1 MMDWGRTT
9 IRTTGFTTHSKWRS
23 YRTIRF
29 CLGKSTCKVN
39 TRSTISSAPSMAPRR
54 GPSPSWSTEATLLL
68 VPPRAEDAVALAT
81 TITISGKADKEWT
94 AVGCR
99 ELLAAGDPAAPLVPG
114 KRGRCTRCADVG
126 SKKKVVEL
134 PGAPDGGAGEDVQ
147 GGLEPLYRRPSF
159 AYGAVCQEIFAGG
172 AGWSREKQVSPSKVI
187 KYCACNK

>member
-1 MMDWGRTT
+1 MEELQDYTLLSWQVNVQGQYQVDHIVGTKH
-9 IRTTGFTTHSKWRS
+9 GAEE
-23 YRTIRF
+23 RTIPFLIHGGHIR
-29 CLGKSTCKVN
+29 
-39 TRSTISSAPSMAPRR
+39 
-54 GPSPSWSTEATLLL
+54 LL

-126 SKKKVVEL
+126 SKGKVVEL